1 MKDSS
6 QYAGRKYVIA
16 GLVILIAV
24 IYLIRL
30 LTLQVIDK
38 SYRLSASNNVLR
50 YVTQYPARGLIYDRN
65 HELIVSNE
73 AAYDM
78 MVIPSQVK
86 PFDTAAFSELLE
98 VPVEEIREGIRK
110 ARRYSRLKASILIK
124 QIPAVTYARLTEK
137 MFKFPGFYV
146 QPRTLRHYNK
156 HLASH
161 MLGYIGE
168 VTEKIIK
175 KDPYYKMGDYI
186 GISGIESSYEK
197 TLRGRKGVKIYL
209 VDVHNRIKGSYRNGR
224 YDTAAVAG
232 ANLTASFDARLQ
244 AYGEYLMNNK
254 VGSIVAIEPATG
266 EVLCMVSSPGYDPT
280 LLVGRN
286 RRKYFPSLVQ
296 DTLKPLFNRAIM
308 ASYPPGSTFKV
319 VNALI
324 GLQEQVLYPS
334 YKYACHAGYYAA
346 GVHVG
351 CHHHRS
357 PLNLTE
363 AIQNSCNA
371 YFCNVFRNIL
381 DDPKFPTIY
390 QAFEN
395 WKQHLESFGFGHPLG
410 IDLPHEMAG
419 YLPDTSYYDRYYHK
433 NGWSSLT
440 LISMAIGQG
449 ELGLTPLQ
457 MANLAATLANR
468 GYYLTPHVVKH
479 IEGYDSIPRRFM
491 EEHPVNIDKRYF
503 DVAIE
508 GMDLVVNGEPGTGS
522 TARIA
527 RIPEIRVC
535 GKTGTA
541 ENPHGEDHS
550 IFMAFAPK
558 DTPRIA
564 ISVYVEN
571 GGFGSTYAAPIAS
584 LMIEKYLKGE
594 ISRPWL
600 EKYIRNTD
608 LIHEKKK
615 DGEKQE

>member
-1 MKDSS
+1 MKDTG
-6 QYAGRKYVIA
+6 QYAGRRYVIA
-16 GLVILIAV
+16 GLIILIAV
-24 IYLIRL
+24 IYIFRL
-30 LTLQVIDK
+30 LSIQVIDK

-65 HELIVSNE
+65 HTLIVSNE
-73 AAYDM
+73 AAYDL

-86 PFDTAAFSELLE
+86 PFDTAAFSQLLD
-98 VPVEEIREGIRK
+98 VPVEEIRDGLAK
-110 ARRYSRLKASILIK
+110 ASKYSRLKASILVK
-124 QIPAVTYARLTEK
+124 QIPAITYATLAEK

-146 QPRTLRHYNK
+146 QPRTLRYYNE
-156 HLASH
+156 HLAPH
-161 MLGYIGE
+161 MLGYVGE
-168 VTEKIIK
+168 VTEKIIQ

-186 GISGIESSYEK
+186 GISGIERSYEK
-197 TLRGRKGVKIYL
+197 VLRGRKGVKIFL
-209 VDVHNRIKGSYRNGR
+209 VDVHNRIKGSYRHGR
-224 YDTAAVAG
+224 YDTAAVVG
-232 ANLTASFDARLQ
+232 SNLTASFDARLQ

-266 EVLCMVSSPGYDPT
+266 EVLCMVSSPGYDPA

-286 RRKYFPSLVQ
+286 RRKYFPALVQ

-324 GLQEQVLYPS
+324 GLQEKVLYPY

-371 YFCNVFRNIL
+371 YFCNVFRTIL

-390 QAFEN
+390 QSFDN
-395 WKQHLESFGFGHPLG
+395 WKKHLESFGFGHPLG
-410 IDLPHEMAG
+410 IDLPNELSG

-457 MANLAATLANR
+457 MANLAATVANR
-468 GYYLTPHVVKH
+468 GYFFTPHVVKE
-479 IEGYDSIPRRFM
+479 IEGGDSLDRRFR
-491 EEHPVNIDKRYF
+491 EARHVNIDRQYF
-503 DVAIE
+503 EVAVT
-508 GMDLVVNGEPGTGS
+508 GMDLVVNGEPGSGS

-527 RIPEIRVC
+527 HIPDIRVC

-541 ENPHGEDHS
+541 QNPHGEDHS

-558 DTPRIA
+558 DNPRIA

-584 LMIEKYLKGE
+584 LMIEKYLKGA

-600 EKYIRNTD
+600 EEYIRKTD
-608 LIHEKKK
+608 LIHGKEK
-615 DGEKQE
+615 DGEKQK